1 MKVPSESF
9 CRSSW
14 DSRTCYP
21 WRATNQGLTDGGE
34 GKGKPSFS
42 FVYFFLVFLLFLISS
57 SFSNLFISYV
67 FIIDEVTRQGRERPR
82 DVKGNRE
89 EAGCDVERDGPSFQS
104 IHISSRRY
112 LWIVHQGKEEIRERN
127 GLEGE

>member
-1 MKVPSESF
+1 M
-9 CRSSW
+9 
-14 DSRTCYP
+14 
-21 WRATNQGLTDGGE
+21 
-34 GKGKPSFS
+34 
-42 FVYFFLVFLLFLISS
+42 
-57 SFSNLFISYV
+57 
-67 FIIDEVTRQGRERPR
+67 TRQGRERPR